1 MFYEQGGVGLTR
13 LHALPC
19 VVEATPKEGNVII
32 YVEHVLWDYLMN
44 ESCHKYE

>member
-19 VVEATPKEGNVII
+19 VVEATPKEGMSS
-32 YVEHVLWDYLMN
+32 YT
-44 ESCHKYE
+44 